1 MKVQRIL
8 ASIVLTIF
16 VFGHA
21 LSLPAFAEAPAAPEA
36 PSAPS
41 APETP
46 TAPSAPSAPAA
57 PETPKQDES
66 KKDEEKKEDKKDEEK
81 VKKEDKKKEESKN
94 NPAASNTPQSTAQ
107 PSNTPAASS
116 PSNSN
121 TNQPNNSTGNQ
132 DAKGNSG
139 ETNLTTGN
147 ATNGAGVMNSG
158 NNNVSTQVPTNGQSS
173 GVTGTGS
180 SVGVVNSGNG
190 TESNNNGSATINNDN
205 NTNQGNSATIVNDLR
220 QSTTTGGNTAKDN
233 TGGNVNLTTG
243 DANTT
248 GTVINSVNTNM
259 SGVAVA
265 EFNVEEDYRGDI
277 VLDFAAGCI
286 SNCGVGSVN
295 LANTGNGSD
304 STNSAEANIDNT
316 NNINQYNE
324 ADIANNLVLKADS
337 GNNEAK
343 DNTNGDVAIKTGD
356 ANVAA
361 NVLTFA
367 NNNVAGNVVYTVVN
381 VFGELVGDII
391 MPKEYIEAAGGC
403 LECGGGNA
411 TAINSGNGSESE
423 NIAEIDQNTTN
434 NTFQNN
440 DANIENNLIIDAT
453 TSQNEVN
460 DNTNGDNSIK
470 TGNTNVDANVINVAN
485 SNVSG
490 GVWWLVLVNEA
501 GNWVGKIVGSPD
513 GTNMAGSEGTEF
525 VVDENGEV
533 VARNS
538 DNGSGSTNNTSVAQN
553 NTNNTTQ
560 ENKINLVNNV
570 DLSANTGHNDAK
582 DNTGGNTSVE
592 TGNANV
598 VANIVNFVNNNIT
611 GGGKLFVT
619 VVNVFG
625 GGWTGNFITPDA
637 TKEQIAEAKIND
649 ETVVAQ
655 GEPEEELKEEVIE
668 EESESD
674 ETEVTTTRTRRVVKK
689 KAAVVAGASES
700 QGNSGSGGIMA
711 AAGSSLSQVA
721 GVKIGP
727 SLEIPDGAMVANSK
741 TKINLAWL
749 VFALPLLA
757 LVALSRIRI
766 AYYTR
771 RIKNSLESKKVE
783 GVLLG
788 SLVAA
793 SVFLLNRIS

>member
-1 MKVQRIL
+1 MKIQRIL

-21 LSLPAFAEAPAAPEA
+21 LSLPAFAETPTAPEA

-46 TAPSAPSAPAA
+46 SAPAA
-57 PETPKQDES
+57 PSTPSAPEAPKPDEP
-66 KKDEEKKEDKKDEEK
+66 KKEEEKKEEKKEEDKA
-81 VKKEDKKKEESKN
+81 KKEDKKKEESKN
-94 NPAASNTPQSTAQ
+94 NPAASSQPQSTDQ
-107 PSNTPAASS
+107 PSNTPAAAS

-121 TNQPNNSTGNQ
+121 ANQPNNSTGNQ

-158 NNNVSTQVPTNGQSS
+158 NNNSSTQAPVNGQST
-173 GVTGTGS
+173 GAIGTGS
-180 SVGVVNSGNG
+180 SVGIVNSGNG

-248 GTVINSVNTNM
+248 GTIINSVNTNM

-286 SNCGVGSVN
+286 SNCGTGSVN

-304 STNSAEANIDNT
+304 SNSSSEANIDNT

-403 LECGGGNA
+403 LECGGGDVNA
-411 TAINSGNGSESE
+411 VNSGNGSESE

-592 TGNANV
+592 TGDANV

-655 GEPEEELKEEVIE
+655 GEPEEELEEEIIE
-668 EESESD
+668 EDSESD
-674 ETEVTTTRTRRVVKK
+674 ETAVTTTRTRRVVKR
-689 KAAVVAGASES
+689 KAATAISASES

-727 SLEIPDGAMVANSK
+727 SLEIPDGAIVANSK

-757 LVALSRIRI
+757 LIALSRIRI

-793 SVFLLNRIS
+793 SVFLLNRVS